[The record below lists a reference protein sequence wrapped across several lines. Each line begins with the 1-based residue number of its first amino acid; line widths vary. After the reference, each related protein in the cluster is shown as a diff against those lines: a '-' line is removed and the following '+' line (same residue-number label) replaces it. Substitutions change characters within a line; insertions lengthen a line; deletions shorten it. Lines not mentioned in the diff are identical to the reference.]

1 MRRTK
6 ILFVSSIPEGQQY
19 LERAVAEGEALK
31 DIFEGYNTANKKFF
45 FDENHLIER
54 AELRK
59 ILKSLEP
66 DIIHFTGHGSQSGLI
81 FQDGQEISPTTLK
94 EIFENLHNIQLVFLN
109 ACYSINQVSQLK
121 DLTNI
126 GYIIGMKDK
135 IAEIIAEDFA
145 ITFYKLYKENRDI
158 VEAFDDAIKEYEQKY
173 DKLLILPDLIKN
185 SNYSYKNNNENR
197 KNDSDNNGDFPPDVK
212 VIQNEPIPDDMLS
225 QIQITIRIFE
235 EEILTGKLDLITFWN
250 EKSYGNISS
259 ILMMLMTYSHEYG
272 IDKDELS
279 FMRDSYKNI
288 QKLIKNL
295 NNLNNDKQ
303 KELEIKKEI
312 KNSFQ
317 ELITKIFKKI
327 YYNYTIDS
335 IENVEP
341 LLPAYSY
348 YENFGEIIYIIYS
361 FINSLF
367 HLRQKI
373 SQSVIMID
381 NELFINNTIIE
392 FSNFLHHMKVDYKKI
407 TNLIEKEL
415 NVDVKKINLDIT
427 SLMLNLES
435 QLLQS
440 KINLIILYESL
451 DNVFEIDQKLNLLFE
466 KVFSLLGTDNKIKD
480 Y

>member
-1 MRRTK
+1 LKRTK
-6 ILFVSSIPEGQQY
+6 ILFVSSIHEGPQY

-31 DIFEGYNTANKKFF
+31 DIFEGYNTTNKKFF
-45 FDENHLIER
+45 FDENHLIDR

-59 ILKSLEP
+59 ILKSFEP

-94 EIFENLHNIQLVFLN
+94 EIFENLHAIQLVFLN

-121 DLTNI
+121 NLTNI

-158 VEAFDDAIKEYEQKY
+158 VEAFEDALKEYEQKY
-173 DKLLILPDLIKN
+173 DKLPILPELIRN
-185 SNYSYKNNNENR
+185 SNYSYKNNDDNR
-197 KNDSDNNGDFPPDVK
+197 KNDNDNNIDFPPDVK

-225 QIQITIRIFE
+225 QIQRTIRIFE

-250 EKSYGNISS
+250 EKSNGNISS
-259 ILMMLMTYSHEYG
+259 ILMMLMTYSREYG
-272 IDKDELS
+272 IDKDKLS
-279 FMRDSYKNI
+279 FIRESYKNI
-288 QKLIKNL
+288 QKLINNL
-295 NNLNNDKQ
+295 NNLNHDKQ
-303 KELEIKKEI
+303 KELEIKNELQKIYEEI
-312 KNSFQ
+312 
-317 ELITKIFKKI
+317 ITSIFKKI
-327 YYNYTIDS
+327 YYDYTIDS

-348 YENFGEIIYIIYS
+348 YENFGEITYIIYS
-361 FINSLF
+361 FINSL
-367 HLRQKI
+367 HLLRQSI
-373 SQSVIMID
+373 SESVIMIND
-381 NELFINNTIIE
+381 ELFINNTIIE

-407 TNLIEKEL
+407 TKLIEKEL
-415 NVDVKKINLDIT
+415 NLDIKKINLDIT
-427 SLMLNLES
+427 SLILNLES
-435 QLLQS
+435 QLLES

-451 DNVFEIDQKLNLLFE
+451 DNVFEIDQKINLLFE
-466 KVFSLLGTDNKIKD
+466 KVFSLLGTDNKIKK